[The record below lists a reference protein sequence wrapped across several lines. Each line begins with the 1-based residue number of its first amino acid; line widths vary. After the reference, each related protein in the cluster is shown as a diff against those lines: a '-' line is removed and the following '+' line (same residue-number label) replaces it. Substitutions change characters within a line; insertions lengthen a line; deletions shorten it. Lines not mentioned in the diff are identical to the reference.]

1 MRLCF
6 ALGTW
11 QLISLAAALK
21 QADAE
26 GRVRQSPFT
35 ELVLHEPDVLPELRQ
50 WMDILA
56 PLVYAW
62 DRAVWDNEL
71 LRTRPPTDQWPFPV
85 EKWTREL
92 RTQFQVDEV
101 DEVWLPHFEGF
112 QYRLVMEV
120 FPGADVVMYEDGYL
134 GPLATHRT
142 NGREALRVCRAL
154 PALLLRRE
162 LKVFLASLRL
172 SNWRLL
178 ETYLRRTKDMYLLVG
193 AVLPVPELYRGIP
206 VHRVEVDRFM
216 EVMESATKDAR
227 MQTALEA
234 LEVAPPNEVLILSQM
249 FGTRQMGISWEDELN
264 INRGVVREILDKGY
278 TVCWKDH
285 PRDALSFYPELE
297 AEFGGRGLR
306 RLETPAA
313 IPVQLLMRKLRF
325 RHCVSIAS
333 SALFYLRMMYGTAA
347 YTFADRLLPYL
358 RAKADYLCFPIMLS
372 QLGNLDALQ
381 PVSRSSGE

>member
-1 MRLCF
+1 
-6 ALGTW
+6 
-11 QLISLAAALK
+11 
-21 QADAE
+21 
-26 GRVRQSPFT
+26 
-35 ELVLHEPDVLPELRQ
+35 
-50 WMDILA
+50 
-56 PLVYAW
+56 
-62 DRAVWDNEL
+62 
-71 LRTRPPTDQWPFPV
+71 
-85 EKWTREL
+85 
-92 RTQFQVDEV
+92 
-101 DEVWLPHFEGF
+101 
-112 QYRLVMEV
+112 
-120 FPGADVVMYEDGYL
+120 
-134 GPLATHRT
+134 
-142 NGREALRVCRAL
+142 
-154 PALLLRRE
+154 
-162 LKVFLASLRL
+162 
-172 SNWRLL
+172 
-178 ETYLRRTKDMYLLVG
+178 
-193 AVLPVPELYRGIP
+193 
-206 VHRVEVDRFM
+206 
-216 EVMESATKDAR
+216 